1 MILEEVHVLLISC
14 DVSSLVVDTL
24 CKHAQAGHAVVACF
38 YFDFAAQEKSP
49 AAILGS
55 VLKQAVAGLDKV
67 PERIIKA
74 FRGRERAIGGQRLAL
89 GEMVEFLQD
98 ISSARRTFICIDALD
113 ESPARH
119 RPKLLDS
126 FYQILQNSPGARIL
140 LTGRPHIRGEI
151 DKHLAGRAATRL
163 ITPSKDD
170 IIIFLRAKLKE
181 DTIPDA
187 MDECLEEEIIK
198 NIPESVSEM

>member
-1 MILEEVHVLLISC
+1 MI
-14 DVSSLVVDTL
+14 DTL
-24 CKHAQAGHAVVACF
+24 CKHAQAGHAVIACF
-38 YFDFAAQEKSP
+38 YFDFAAQEEQSP
-49 AAILGS
+49 GAILGS

-98 ISSARRTFICIDALD
+98 ISSARPTFICIDALD
-113 ESPARH
+113 ECPAGH

-151 DKHLAGRAATRL
+151 DKHLARRAATRV
-163 ITPSKDD
+163 IAPTEDD

-187 MDECLEEEIIK
+187 MDESLEEEIIK

>member
-1 MILEEVHVLLISC
+1 MI
-14 DVSSLVVDTL
+14 DTL

-38 YFDFAAQEKSP
+38 YFDFAAQEEQSP

-55 VLKQAVAGLDKV
+55 IPKQAVAGLDKV
-67 PERIIKA
+67 PERTTKA
-74 FRGRERAIGGQRLAL
+74 LRDRERATGGQRLAL
-89 GEMVEFLQD
+89 AEIVEFLQE

-113 ESPARH
+113 ECPARH

-140 LTGRPHIRGEI
+140 LTGRAHVRGEI
-151 DKHLAGRAATRL
+151 VKHLTGRAATRV

-170 IIIFLRAKLKE
+170 IIIFLRARLKE
-181 DTIPDA
+181 DPIPDA